1 MAQVGI
7 KKSLRGKT
15 PVELL
20 IEIGPTI
27 RVDLGIRSRS
37 EPTAKPDLPEKG
49 VLALIDT
56 GATGDCIDNELAER
70 LRLPVVDEGV
80 IINGVGG
87 SHEAKVYMARLY
99 IPELDARLFQPFTGV
114 KLTEGAQMHR
124 VLLGRSFLKNYKLI
138 YDGATGEVE
147 LVDSSPEA
155 APTTG

>member
-7 KKSLRGKT
+7 KKDHLGKT
-15 PVELL
+15 RVELL
-20 IEIGPTI
+20 IDIGPTI
-27 RVDLGIRSRS
+27 RVDIGIKSRGD
-37 EPTAKPDLPEKG
+37 PKDPPDLPQKG

-56 GATGDCIDNELAER
+56 GASGDCIDNGLAER

-114 KLTEGAQMHR
+114 KLSEGAQLHR
-124 VLLGRSFLKNYKLI
+124 VLLGRSFLKNYRLI
-138 YDGATGEVE
+138 YDGATGDVE
-147 LVDSSPEA
+147 LVAS
-155 APTTG
+155 APD